1 MCCRREARGCR
12 PGAFRLAAALCRGFV
27 AWRWEVSRG
36 TSFGCGFRSAVGSA
50 AVRAGS
56 CGFVSWR
63 VSLHAASGRVAV
75 ASFAEHAVAAAFARS
90 WAGQLGQ
97 SVAVR
102 PGPVIGGRV
111 RSWRVS
117 VPVAVWP
124 SASAGQLLVRGGG
137 VVGAWVCRGVGRG
150 ARRPGFAPR
159 V

>member
-1 MCCRREARGCR
+1 M
-12 PGAFRLAAALCRGFV
+12 ALSS
-27 AWRWEVSRG
+27 WLP
-36 TSFGCGFRSAVGSA
+36 SFSSVVWSAL
-50 AVRAGS
+50 RAGS

-137 VVGAWVCRGVGRG
+137 GVRGVAASLR
-150 ARRPGFAPR
+150 ALGFVSASA
-159 V
+159 